1 MSREEKN
8 KFGNF
13 VHEQRKKEDEIL
25 EICQDI
31 FRNSRNE
38 LAVSM
43 HFFQSALSG
52 LKVVPS
58 AETQVR
64 PLRSL
69 VILERGGRRN
79 SRRASVYH
87 STAKHDLYS
96 RPGNTVLYGWPRNIL
111 RRIYIRLLDG
121 TSDCDPFW
129 ASVHDKQKWNQ
140 PEPFKW
146 EKLGLLRPA
155 RERIAALRQGYPFS
169 LYPLR
174 LQAAGGTI
182 VFSHT
187 QSQG

>member
-1 MSREEKN
+1 MNYKDSTQIYTLKC
-8 KFGNF
+8 KFGCF
-13 VHEQRKKEDEIL
+13 LFSPLRTQMRGHR
-25 EICQDI
+25 
-31 FRNSRNE
+31 
-38 LAVSM
+38 AVS
-43 HFFQSALSG
+43 AIAYAKILLYPLRLAAAG
-52 LKVVPS
+52 GTT
-58 AETQVR
+58 ETDAR
-64 PLRSL
+64 PLRYL

-174 LQAAGGTI
+174 LQAAGGII

>member
-1 MSREEKN
+1 MRKYYYTPC
-8 KFGNF
+8 GLQPQG
-13 VHEQRKKEDEIL
+13 VQRK
-25 EICQDI
+25 
-31 FRNSRNE
+31 R
-38 LAVSM
+38 M
-43 HFFQSALSG
+43 PG
-52 LKVVPS
+52 
-58 AETQVR
+58 

-169 LYPLR
+169 LVPPAAASRGGIIVIFSIRNRRDDPMTLAGWKR
-174 LQAAGGTI
+174 LVIRKSIQ
-182 VFSHT
+182 
-187 QSQG
+187 

>member
-1 MSREEKN
+1 MR
-8 KFGNF
+8 G
-13 VHEQRKKEDEIL
+13 HR
-25 EICQDI
+25 
-31 FRNSRNE
+31 
-38 LAVSM
+38 AVS
-43 HFFQSALSG
+43 AIAYAKILLYPLRLAAAG
-52 LKVVPS
+52 GTT
-58 AETQVR
+58 ETDAR

-96 RPGNTVLYGWPRNIL
+96 RPRNTVLYGWPRNIL

-174 LQAAGGTI
+174 LQAAGGII

-187 QSQG
+187 QSEG